1 MKPHLSII
9 TVTYNARQTLPIT
22 LRSVQEQTWKDWEHI
37 IVDGASTDG
46 TIELIR
52 AYAQDNPKV
61 RWISEPDEGIYDAM
75 NKGISMAQGE
85 FLIFLNAGDSFWE
98 STTLER
104 LFAKAPAEAD
114 FIYGEHRYVNLQGEV
129 LPRRRHRPY
138 PQNKLR
144 AEDFRTGI
152 VICHQAMIV
161 RHQLVPLY
169 DPRIKI
175 GSELDWV
182 IRILRKNPYT
192 YDSQMVLIRYL
203 IGGKTE
209 RHIWRQIWNRTRLVY
224 RHFGIG
230 AVLESWAAMV
240 MNKLRRGYPSPV

>member
-9 TVTYNARQTLPIT
+9 TVTFNAKQTLPIT
-22 LRSVQEQTWKDWEHI
+22 LRSIQEQTWRDWEHI
-37 IVDGASTDG
+37 LVDGASKDG
-46 TIELIR
+46 TVELIR

-75 NKGISMAQGE
+75 NKGISMARGE

-104 LFAKAPAEAD
+104 LFTKAPPNAD
-114 FIYGEHRYVNLQGEV
+114 FLYGEHRYVSLQGEV

-138 PQNKLR
+138 PQNTVHAK
-144 AEDFRTGI
+144 DFRTGM

-161 RHQLVPLY
+161 RRKLVPLY
-169 DPRIKI
+169 ETKFRPGGDI
-175 GSELDWV
+175 DWV
-182 IRILRKNPYT
+182 IRILRKNPLT
-192 YDSQMVLIRYL
+192 YDSGMILVRYL
-203 IGGKTE
+203 VGGDAE
-209 RHIWRQIWNRTRLVY
+209 QHIWRQIWNRTRLLY
-224 RHFGIG
+224 RHFGVG

-240 MNKLRRGYPSPV
+240 LNKLRGGYPSPV